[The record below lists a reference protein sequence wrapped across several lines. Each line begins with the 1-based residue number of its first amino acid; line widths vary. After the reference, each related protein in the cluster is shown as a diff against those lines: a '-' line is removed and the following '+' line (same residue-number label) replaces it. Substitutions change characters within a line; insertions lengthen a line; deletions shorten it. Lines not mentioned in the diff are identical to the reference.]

1 MTKLDVSIS
10 ELTVAALTAVALI
23 FCIIFFNGANAE
35 SMSRSKYQSLENN
48 LMTDYKAAKAHCD
61 SLLGNAKASCNTK
74 AEAAKDIAKSKLD
87 ASFTPTTQNHP
98 DANTVKSG
106 ATEKDKTAKSDGFSY
121 QSNPFI
127 TVEFNSIYHV
137 KA

>member
-1 MTKLDVSIS
+1 MTKLDVSGS
-10 ELTVAALTAVALI
+10 ELTVAAFAAVALI

-61 SLLGNAKASCNTK
+61 SLLGNPKASCNTK
-74 AEAAKDIAKSKLD
+74 AEATKDIAKSKLD
-87 ASFTPTTQNHP
+87 ASFKLTIQNRH
-98 DANTVKSG
+98 DFNMESSG
-106 ATEKDKTAKSDGFSY
+106 AIEKDKTAKSDGLGY

-127 TVEFNSIYHV
+127 TVEFNNIYHV

>member
-1 MTKLDVSIS
+1 MTKLDVSVS
-10 ELTVAALTAVALI
+10 ELAVAALAAVALI
-23 FCIIFFNGANAE
+23 FCITFFNGANAE

>member
-35 SMSRSKYQSLENN
+35 SMSRSKHQSLENN

>member
-1 MTKLDVSIS
+1 MIKLDISVS

-23 FCIIFFNGANAE
+23 FCMTFFKGANAE
-35 SMSRSKYQSLENN
+35 SISRSKHQSLQHN
-48 LMTDYKAAKAHCD
+48 LMTDYKAAKARCD

-74 AEAAKDIAKSKLD
+74 SVAVKDIAKSDLD
-87 ASFTPTTQNHP
+87 ASFAQTVQNRP
-98 DANTVKSG
+98 DTNNKKSG
-106 ATEKDKTAKSDGFSY
+106 AIDKDKAANFDEFGY

-127 TVEFNSIYHV
+127 TVEFNNIYHV